1 MTTYHIKIKFS
12 DGVVYAQQINTTIP
26 IPCIDKEPVF
36 EIADAMRLI
45 GDEHDNV
52 WRTKVDAIQVANYL
66 AHCQRSI
73 QAGST
78 LIEAW
83 ALWSECY
90 VINKMIQ
97 RDEVPQ
103 SKKGIDW
110 QAFRE
115 LVAKKQV
122 ELSSAGAFLIAGLGG
137 EST

>member
-12 DGVVYAQQINTTIP
+12 DGVVYAQQVNTTIP

-45 GDEHDNV
+45 SDEHDKV
-52 WRTKVDAIQVANYL
+52 WRTKIDAIQVANYL

-73 QAGST
+73 KAGRT

-83 ALWSECY
+83 SHWSECY

-110 QAFRE
+110 TVFRD
-115 LVAKKQV
+115 LVAKRQN
-122 ELSSAGAFLIAGLGG
+122 ELSSAGAFLAAGLQGDDL
-137 EST
+137 

>member
-26 IPCIDKEPVF
+26 IPCIDTEPVF

-73 QAGST
+73 KAGRT
-78 LIEAW
+78 LAESW
-83 ALWSECY
+83 AHWAECY

-97 RDEVPQ
+97 RDEVPHDRA
-103 SKKGIDW
+103 GIDW
-110 QAFRE
+110 KAFRE
-115 LVAKKQV
+115 LVAKRQHD
-122 ELSSAGAFLIAGLGG
+122 LSPAGAI
-137 EST
+137 